1 MKKYLI
7 FLMIFLVSFAVVA
20 AAAAENETNETDVN
34 EAEPVLVSE
43 EGEKFTF
50 KVNAEKDSIALNEQ
64 AEFQVI
70 IHNSLGSIE
79 NFIIYITDV
88 EWVMGQEVVKVYPD
102 STSSRV
108 ILVTPTKNVE
118 PGLYG
123 IKLLFKR
130 EATGEVVHEEL
141 LLINAGGAEDVEY
154 VPSIKMEIDM
164 VEKFNPG
171 EPATATVTLEN
182 MNPLNMTDL
191 VLRISSDLPAFN
203 REQAFSLG
211 SLEKVSLES
220 SFDIPEDQQ
229 PKEYKVNF
237 DVLQNDE
244 VVESAEAIT
253 VEVASVMPAFN
264 SKGVE
269 SGVFLKT
276 TREITYTSD
285 ANVRNTQTMKYP
297 TNWFARIFT
306 KTAPDAE
313 VITDEGASYY
323 AWNIE
328 LGPGESKAVIVTTN
342 YRTLLYIIIVI
353 IIALLLYWKYKS
365 PVLINKS
372 VSSIATEEGGISR
385 LKVMVD
391 VTNRSGKE
399 MKDITILDI
408 VPNIADIEKAS
419 IEGTLAPSKVLRHR
433 TKGSILKWEMPELA
447 PGEERLISYTI
458 KSKLSIIG
466 SFRLPKTKIK
476 FFSDGKER
484 IVRSN
489 SLRISA

>member
-1 MKKYLI
+1 
-7 FLMIFLVSFAVVA
+7 
-20 AAAAENETNETDVN
+20 
-34 EAEPVLVSE
+34 
-43 EGEKFTF
+43 
-50 KVNAEKDSIALNEQ
+50 
-64 AEFQVI
+64 
-70 IHNSLGSIE
+70 
-79 NFIIYITDV
+79 
-88 EWVMGQEVVKVYPD
+88 
-102 STSSRV
+102 
-108 ILVTPTKNVE
+108 
-118 PGLYG
+118 
-123 IKLLFKR
+123 
-130 EATGEVVHEEL
+130 
-141 LLINAGGAEDVEY
+141 
-154 VPSIKMEIDM
+154 
-164 VEKFNPG
+164 
-171 EPATATVTLEN
+171 
-182 MNPLNMTDL
+182 
-191 VLRISSDLPAFN
+191 LRISSDLPAFN

-220 SFDIPEDQQ
+220 SFDIAEDQQ

-237 DVLQNDE
+237 DILQDDE

-264 SKGVE
+264 AETAE

-306 KTAPDAE
+306 KAAPEAE
-313 VITDEGASYY
+313 VITEQGASYY
-323 AWNIE
+323 AWDIE
-328 LGPGESKAVIVTTN
+328 LGPGESKTVMVTTN

-419 IEGTLAPSKVLRHR
+419 IEGTLSPSKVLRHR

-466 SFRLPKTKIK
+466 SFRLPKTKIR